1 MGLNFSKGAR
11 TLCAICAFFLPSA
24 FVHGFS
30 ARDIIS
36 PAPGTWANRQALVL
50 NVEEG
55 TELYYSLSGTDPF
68 VSGFAYD
75 GPVMIDQSGDVCV
88 KITVIDKGRRNDF
101 EVKCTVRDGD
111 PTPNEGD
118 GSQVSSFVDAARIS
132 PLKKYISGSIFKIPE
147 GISYS
152 LNRGALSHSGDLSLS
167 VKNCLDRYVPFTFTD
182 GFNDYHCAIHVVPAV
197 DMESIARNK
206 KAEIPF
212 EVLDWENIILKNP
225 RYFYCVDGGMWTG
238 QKTTGLK
245 REIDHRI
252 TFQSSDYKADNPV
265 YVYVLPKKPE
275 FVQRVMSDGSV
286 AFAIKES
293 SRFTFGNRENSFGI
307 DIFNGEELKTEVSIP
322 VYLDGFLQG
331 HCTFDVDLDKL
342 APEKP
347 SILVE
352 RVKGRGAMMKVRFES
367 RDASDS
373 LHWTC
378 DKPYVL
384 GETSPEFTAAPEDYR
399 TYGGGTIELKSIF
412 EKGTVYP
419 VHAYARDKKGNMSS
433 IATKLVIVDELNC
446 YLKDG
451 MILDEGVVPDG
462 SFDRPFTSFDQAVEY
477 INSNPGNTRLFI
489 DGTVR
494 ITGGQKRIT
503 GECTFY
509 GSNCNLVFDRDS
521 SMVFSGQKV
530 RFEDCIIY
538 NETSFESQVENL
550 LSLENASAEFK
561 NCEISFVANENGAA
575 IKSSGSAVV
584 CRDTGITVQAGDG
597 GCCID
602 SAVSVVRTDRCRLT
616 VTSPSS
622 CGIRVNNGQ
631 GIITGCTVY
640 VSGNS
645 GRGIEFINSKAAIQK
660 CSITASLKDRTASSQ
675 AVYMDENTSTLLN
688 DDLDVKGF

>member
-1 MGLNFSKGAR
+1 MGLNFSKTAR
-11 TLCAICAFFLPSA
+11 TFCAICAFLIPCTFA
-24 FVHGFS
+24 FGFS
-30 ARDIIS
+30 AGDIIS
-36 PAPGTWANRQALVL
+36 PAAGTWANRQALVL

-75 GPVMIDQSGDVCV
+75 GPVMIDQVGDVCV
-88 KITVIDKGRRNDF
+88 KITVIEKGRRNDF
-101 EVKCTVRDGD
+101 EVKCTVRESE
-111 PTPNEGD
+111 PSPREGD
-118 GSQVSSFVDAARIS
+118 DSQLASFVEGARIS

-152 LNRGALSHSGDLSLS
+152 LNRGPLSQSGDLSLS
-167 VKNCLDRYVPFTFTD
+167 VKNCLDRYVPFSFTD

-197 DMESIARNK
+197 DMDSIARNR

-212 EVLDWENIILKNP
+212 EVSDWESIILRNP
-225 RYFYCVDGGMWTG
+225 RYFYCIDGGMWTG
-238 QKTTGLK
+238 QKTSGLK
-245 REIDHRI
+245 RDVDHRI
-252 TFQSSDYKADNPV
+252 TFQSSDYKADNPI
-265 YVYVLPKKPE
+265 YVYILPKKPE
-275 FVQRVMSDGSV
+275 FLQRVMSDGSV
-286 AFAIKES
+286 AFAIKDS
-293 SRFTFGNRENSFGI
+293 PRFTFGNRENSFGI
-307 DIFNGEELKTEVSIP
+307 DIFAGEEFKGEVRIP

-352 RVKGRGAMMKVRFES
+352 RVKDKPAVMKVRFES
-367 RDASDS
+367 GNASDRVF
-373 LHWTC
+373 WTC
-378 DKPYVL
+378 DRPYVL
-384 GETSPEFTAAPEDYR
+384 GENNPEFTAAPEDYR
-399 TYGGGTIELKSIF
+399 TYGGGTIELKPVF

-419 VHAYARDKKGNMSS
+419 VHAYAKDQKGNMSS
-433 IATKLVIVDELNC
+433 IASRLVIVDELNC

-451 MILDEGVVPDG
+451 MVLEDGVVPDG

-494 ITGGQKRIT
+494 ITGGVKTIT

-509 GSNCNLVFDRDS
+509 GSNCNIVFDRDS
-521 SMVFSGQKV
+521 SMVFSGRKV

-538 NETSFESQVENL
+538 NEGGFDSPVENL
-550 LSLENASAEFK
+550 LSFENAPAEFK
-561 NCEISFVANENGAA
+561 NCEISFVASESGSAV
-575 IKSSGSAVV
+575 KSSGSAVIF
-584 CRDTGITVQAGDG
+584 RDTGITVQAADS

-602 SAVSVVRTDRCRLT
+602 SAVSVVRADRCRFT

-631 GIITGCTVY
+631 GIITGCSIY
-640 VSGNS
+640 ISGS
-645 GRGIEFINSKAAIQK
+645 FGRGIEFINSKAAIQK
-660 CSITASLKDRTASSQ
+660 CSITASLKDKTVSSQ

-688 DDLDVKGF
+688 EDMVVKGF